1 MLGRMPRNRSAMTVA
16 AGRRRGEG
24 ASASSQPDRSR
35 VARRKEQARQRLV
48 RAAAQIIVSK
58 GTEGLRLREIADLAD
73 VGFGSF
79 YTHFDSKEELI
90 AAVVRDTVQSLSA
103 PVVAQSAQA
112 DDPAEAAAMAHRWFI
127 RLAATD
133 PNT

>member
-90 AAVVRDTVQSLSA
+90 AAAVKNPLQSPSPPTARQL
-103 PVVAQSAQA
+103 
-112 DDPAEAAAMAHRWFI
+112 
-127 RLAATD
+127 
-133 PNT
+133 